1 LQVIRLLFIIER
13 KLILLREETAGGGR
27 RLKATIYD
35 VAREAGVSIAAVSQ
49 VINGKGKIS
58 EERRS
63 QIILVMERLQYQPSY
78 IAAAL
83 TGKKTYTLGLL
94 VPDISNPFF
103 AEIARSVEK
112 QGDKRGYSLVICSTD
127 NKDERLE
134 RYLSLLQQK
143 SVDGMIIGTGIKEKE
158 MLDRMIERSVPLVMI
173 AREIPD
179 LDVQTVVVDDFAG
192 GILAARHLLELGHSR
207 MSVLAEHPKVSSS
220 RERIRG
226 FRQAL
231 AEAGLKLSEDMVR
244 ESGDDLVKDGK
255 CKALELLKNTERP
268 TAIFCCN
275 DLLAIGALQAA
286 KELQVSVPSEL
297 SIVGFD
303 NTILASVTDPPLT
316 TIAQPTELMGAIAVD
331 LLIGQ
336 LLKEP
341 DVSQRTV
348 LSPELVVRQS
358 TAALEP
364 QSINN
369 NLQ

>member
-1 LQVIRLLFIIER
+1 
-13 KLILLREETAGGGR
+13 
-27 RLKATIYD
+27 LKATIYD

-58 EERRS
+58 EERRN
-63 QIILVMERLQYQPSY
+63 QIMLVMERLHYQPSY

-103 AEIARSVEK
+103 AEIARSVEN
-112 QGDKRGYSLVICSTD
+112 QGDSRGYSLVICSTD

-143 SVDGMIIGTGIKEKE
+143 SVDGMIIGTGIKKKE
-158 MLDRMIERSVPLVMI
+158 MLDRMLERSVPIVMI
-173 AREIPD
+173 ARELPEI
-179 LDVQTVVVDDFAG
+179 DVQTVVVDDFAG
-192 GILAARHLLELGHSR
+192 GVLAAKHLLGLGHSR
-207 MSVLAEHPKVSSS
+207 MSVLAEAPQVSSS

-231 AEAGLKLSEDMVR
+231 AEAGLELPEERVR
-244 ESGDDLVKDGK
+244 ESSEDLVKDGK
-255 CKALELLKNTERP
+255 CRAMELLSHKERP

-275 DLLAIGALQAA
+275 DLLAVGALQAA
-286 KELQVSVPSEL
+286 KQLQIGVPSEL

-316 TIAQPTELMGAIAVD
+316 TVAQPMELMGTIAVD
-331 LLIGQ
+331 LVIGQ
-336 LLKEP
+336 LNKEP
-341 DVSQRTV
+341 AVQQRKV
-348 LSPELVVRQS
+348 LSPELIIRQS
-358 TAALEP
+358 TAALKLRTE
-364 QSINN
+364 
-369 NLQ
+369 

>member
-1 LQVIRLLFIIER
+1 MR
-13 KLILLREETAGGGR
+13 
-27 RLKATIYD
+27 ATIYD

-58 EERRS
+58 EERRNE
-63 QIILVMERLQYQPSY
+63 IMLVMERLQYQPSY

-103 AEIARSVEK
+103 AEIARAVED
-112 QGDKRGYSLVICSTD
+112 QGDHRGYSLVICSTD

-143 SVDGMIIGTGIKEKE
+143 SVDGMIIGTGLKKKE
-158 MLDRMIERSVPLVMI
+158 MLNRPIERSVPIVMI
-173 AREIPD
+173 AREMPD

-192 GILAARHLLELGHSR
+192 GSMAAGHLLELGHR
-207 MSVLAEHPKVSSS
+207 HMAVLAEHPKVSSS

-226 FRQAL
+226 FRQIL
-231 AEAGLKLSEDMVR
+231 T
-244 ESGDDLVKDGK
+244 ESGLELPEHMVLASGADLVKDGK
-255 CKALELLKNTERP
+255 RHALDLLKSSERP

-286 KELQVSVPSEL
+286 KELELRVPAEL

-316 TIAQPTELMGAIAVD
+316 TIAQPTELMGKMAVD

-336 LLKEP
+336 LKKEP
-341 DVSQRTV
+341 DVKQRTV
-348 LSPELVVRQS
+348 LRPELVIRHS
-358 TAALEP
+358 TAAP
-364 QSINN
+364 GTTHSV
-369 NLQ
+369 